1 MAKKI
6 NTFGATVKTLL
17 LKGYSQSWIASKL
30 KVKPQRVN
38 YQATHPL
45 KTEQTKKRKLPD
57 AYIQKIIALAKGKT
71 TSSMSSYR
79 IMKYINLKLERDKM
93 NMKVSKATIC
103 RILNK
108 EYDKPRKIKK
118 VFFLNKKQKEER
130 VKFCKM
136 ILDKGIKGEQIF
148 FTDETKIEMGPY
160 VNDHIRLSKDS
171 KEKLKKGDEDAF
183 DLINRPQ
190 KKFELSLMVAGG
202 ICSNGLSDLIIL
214 EGPENEFSYA
224 QILLYYK
231 DNFNK
236 FKKKGLYFEQDGATP
251 HTSIANKALIK

>member
-1 MAKKI
+1 
-6 NTFGATVKTLL
+6 
-17 LKGYSQSWIASKL
+17 
-30 KVKPQRVN
+30 
-38 YQATHPL
+38 
-45 KTEQTKKRKLPD
+45 
-57 AYIQKIIALAKGKT
+57 
-71 TSSMSSYR
+71 MSSYR

-108 EYDKPRKIKK
+108 EYCKPRKIKK

-148 FTDETKIEMGPY
+148 FTDETNIEMGPY

-183 DLINRPQ
+183 DIINRPL
-190 KKFELSLMVAGG
+190 KKFELSLMFAGR
-202 ICSNGLSDLIIL
+202 ICSNCLSDLIIL
-214 EGPENEFSYA
+214 E
-224 QILLYYK
+224 
-231 DNFNK
+231 
-236 FKKKGLYFEQDGATP
+236 
-251 HTSIANKALIK
+251 